1 MTELS
6 NNLLK
11 DFKKYL
17 IAKDTVKKNTV
28 QILRAEILN
37 KSKELQR
44 DISDEE
50 ILEIIA
56 KQIKQKK
63 DSLADFKK
71 ADRQDLIDQTYEEI
85 DTLEQYMPKP
95 LSIEELAVI
104 VKETASE
111 INAIDKRDMGRLIK
125 EVKQQAG
132 VRADGKTI
140 SDLVKQILL

>member
-1 MTELS
+1 MNLS
-6 NNLLK
+6 ERLVK

-71 ADRQDLIDQTYEEI
+71 ADRQDLINQTYEEI

-95 LSIEELAVI
+95 LSMEELAII

-111 INAIDKRDMGRLIK
+111 INAIDKKDMGRLIK
-125 EVKQQAG
+125 EIKQQVG

-140 SDLVKQILL
+140 SDLVKQVLL

>member
-37 KSKELQR
+37 KSKELHR

-95 LSIEELAVI
+95 LSIEELAII

-125 EVKQQAG
+125 EVKQQTG
-132 VRADGKTI
+132 VRADGRTI

>member
-37 KSKELQR
+37 KSKELRR

-63 DSLADFKK
+63 DSLVDFKK
-71 ADRQDLIDQTYEEI
+71 AKRQDLIDQIYEEI
-85 DTLEQYMPKP
+85 DTLKQYMPKP

-111 INAIDKRDMGRLIK
+111 INAIDKKDMGKLIK
-125 EVKQQAG
+125 EVKQQVG
-132 VRADGKTI
+132 VRADGRTI

>member
-71 ADRQDLIDQTYEEI
+71 ADRQDLINQTYEEI

-95 LSIEELAVI
+95 LGMEELAII
-104 VKETASE
+104 VKETAAE
-111 INAIDKRDMGRLIK
+111 INAIDKKDMGRLIK
-125 EVKQQAG
+125 EIEQQVG

-140 SDLVKQILL
+140 SDLVKQVLL

>member
-37 KSKELQR
+37 KSKELHR

-71 ADRQDLIDQTYEEI
+71 ADRQDLIDQTCEEI
-85 DTLEQYMPKP
+85 NTLEQYMPKP

-111 INAIDKRDMGRLIK
+111 INAIDKKDMGKLIK
-125 EVKQQAG
+125 EVKQQVG

-140 SDLVKQILL
+140 SDLVKQVLL

>member
-17 IAKDTVKKNTV
+17 IAKDTIKKNTV

-37 KSKELQR
+37 KSKELHR

-71 ADRQDLIDQTYEEI
+71 ADRQDLINQTYEEI

-95 LSIEELAVI
+95 LGMEELAII

-111 INAIDKRDMGRLIK
+111 INAIDKKDMGRLIK
-125 EVKQQAG
+125 EIKQQVG

-140 SDLVKQILL
+140 SDLVKQVLL

>member
-37 KSKELQR
+37 KSKELRR

-71 ADRQDLIDQTYEEI
+71 ADRQDLINQTYEEI

-95 LSIEELAVI
+95 LGMEELAII

-111 INAIDKRDMGRLIK
+111 INAIDKKDMGRLIK
-125 EVKQQAG
+125 EIKQQVG

-140 SDLVKQILL
+140 SDLVKQVLL

>member
-71 ADRQDLIDQTYEEI
+71 ADRQDLIDQTCEEI
-85 DTLEQYMPKP
+85 NTLEQYMPKP
-95 LSIEELAVI
+95 LGIEELAII

-111 INAIDKRDMGRLIK
+111 INAIDKKDMGRLIK
-125 EVKQQAG
+125 EIKQQVG

>member
-37 KSKELQR
+37 KSKELHR

-71 ADRQDLIDQTYEEI
+71 ADRQDLINQTYEEI

-95 LSIEELAVI
+95 LGMEELVII

-111 INAIDKRDMGRLIK
+111 INAIDKKDMGRLIK
-125 EVKQQAG
+125 EIKQQVG

-140 SDLVKQILL
+140 SDLVKQVLL

>member
-17 IAKDTVKKNTV
+17 IAKDIVKKNTV

-37 KSKELQR
+37 KSKELHR

-71 ADRQDLIDQTYEEI
+71 AERQDLIDQTCEEI
-85 DTLEQYMPKP
+85 NTLEQYMPKP
-95 LSIEELAVI
+95 LGMEELAII

-111 INAIDKRDMGRLIK
+111 INAIDKKDMGRLIK
-125 EVKQQAG
+125 EIKQQVG

>member
-37 KSKELQR
+37 KSKELHR

-63 DSLADFKK
+63 DSMADFKK
-71 ADRQDLIDQTYEEI
+71 AERQDLIDQTCEEI
-85 DTLEQYMPKP
+85 NTLEQYMPKS
-95 LSIEELAVI
+95 LSIKELAVI
-104 VKETASE
+104 VRETASE
-111 INAIDKRDMGRLIK
+111 INAVDKKDIERLMK
-125 EVKQQAG
+125 EVKQQVG

-140 SDLVKQILL
+140 SDLVKQVLL

>member
-37 KSKELQR
+37 KSKELQK
-44 DISDEE
+44 DLSEQE

-56 KQIKQKK
+56 KEIKQKRDSILEFEKAQRK
-63 DSLADFKK
+63 DLVDK
-71 ADRQDLIDQTYEEI
+71 AYEEI
-85 DTLEQYMPKP
+85 ETLEQYMPK
-95 LSIEELAVI
+95 LLDIEELKVI

-111 INAIDKRDMGRLIK
+111 INAVNKKDMGRLIK
-125 EVKQQAG
+125 EVKQQVG

-140 SDLVKQILL
+140 SDLVKKILL

>member
-1 MTELS
+1 MNLS
-6 NNLLK
+6 ERLVK
-11 DFKKYL
+11 DFKRYL

-71 ADRQDLIDQTYEEI
+71 AERQDLIDQTCEEI
-85 DTLEQYMPKP
+85 NTLEQYMPKP
-95 LSIEELAVI
+95 LGMEELAII

-111 INAIDKRDMGRLIK
+111 INAIDKKDMGRLIK
-125 EVKQQAG
+125 EIKQQVG

>member
-17 IAKDTVKKNTV
+17 IAKDIVKKNTV

-37 KSKELQR
+37 KSKELHR

-95 LSIEELAVI
+95 LSIEELAII

-111 INAIDKRDMGRLIK
+111 INAIDKKDMGRLIK
-125 EVKQQAG
+125 EVKQQTG

>member
-95 LSIEELAVI
+95 LSIEELAII

>member
-63 DSLADFKK
+63 DSLSDFKK

-95 LSIEELAVI
+95 LSIEELAII

>member
-71 ADRQDLIDQTYEEI
+71 ADRQDLINQTYEEI

-95 LSIEELAVI
+95 LGMEELAII

-111 INAIDKRDMGRLIK
+111 INAIDKKDMGRLIK
-125 EVKQQAG
+125 EIKQQVG

-140 SDLVKQILL
+140 SDLVKQVLL

>member
-37 KSKELQR
+37 KSKELHR

-95 LSIEELAVI
+95 LSIEELAII

>member
-37 KSKELQR
+37 KSKELHR

-71 ADRQDLIDQTYEEI
+71 ADRQDLIDQTCEEI
-85 DTLEQYMPKP
+85 NTLEQYMPKP
-95 LSIEELAVI
+95 LSIEELAII

-111 INAIDKRDMGRLIK
+111 INAIDKKDMGKLIK
-125 EVKQQAG
+125 EVKQQVG

-140 SDLVKQILL
+140 SYLVKQILL

>member
-71 ADRQDLIDQTYEEI
+71 AERQDLIDQTCEEI
-85 DTLEQYMPKP
+85 NTLEQYMPKP

-111 INAIDKRDMGRLIK
+111 INAIDKKDIGRLIK
-125 EVKQQAG
+125 EVKQQTG

>member
-37 KSKELQR
+37 KSKELHR

-71 ADRQDLIDQTYEEI
+71 AERQDLIDLTCEEI
-85 DTLEQYMPKP
+85 NTLEQYMPKP

-111 INAIDKRDMGRLIK
+111 INAIDKKDMGRLIK

>member
-1 MTELS
+1 MNLS
-6 NNLLK
+6 ERLVK

-71 ADRQDLIDQTYEEI
+71 ADRQDLINQTYEEI

-95 LSIEELAVI
+95 LGMEELAII

-111 INAIDKRDMGRLIK
+111 INAIDKKDMGRLIK
-125 EVKQQAG
+125 EIKQQIG

-140 SDLVKQILL
+140 SDLVKQVLL

>member
-37 KSKELQR
+37 KSKELHR

-71 ADRQDLIDQTYEEI
+71 AERQDLIDQTCEEI
-85 DTLEQYMPKP
+85 NTLEQYMPKP

-111 INAIDKRDMGRLIK
+111 INAIDKKDMGRLIK
-125 EVKQQAG
+125 EVKQQTG
-132 VRADGKTI
+132 VRADGRTI

>member
-37 KSKELQR
+37 KSKELHR

-71 ADRQDLIDQTYEEI
+71 ADRQDLIDQTCEEI
-85 DTLEQYMPKP
+85 NTLEQYMPKP
-95 LSIEELAVI
+95 LSIEELAII
-104 VKETASE
+104 VRETASE
-111 INAIDKRDMGRLIK
+111 INAIDKKDMGRLIK

>member
-17 IAKDTVKKNTV
+17 IAKDIVKKNTV

-37 KSKELQR
+37 KSKELHR

-71 ADRQDLIDQTYEEI
+71 ADRQDLINQTYEEI

-95 LSIEELAVI
+95 LGMEELAII

-111 INAIDKRDMGRLIK
+111 INAIDKKDIGRLIK
-125 EVKQQAG
+125 EIKQQVG

>member
-37 KSKELQR
+37 KSKELHR

-63 DSLADFKK
+63 DSMADFKK
-71 ADRQDLIDQTYEEI
+71 AERQDLIDQTCEEI
-85 DTLEQYMPKP
+85 NTLEQYMPKS
-95 LSIEELAVI
+95 LSIKELAVI
-104 VKETASE
+104 VRETASE
-111 INAIDKRDMGRLIK
+111 INAVDKKDIERLMK
-125 EVKQQAG
+125 EVKQQVG

>member
-95 LSIEELAVI
+95 LSIEELAII

-125 EVKQQAG
+125 EVKQQTG

>member
-95 LSIEELAVI
+95 LSIEELAII

-132 VRADGKTI
+132 VRADGRTI

>member
-37 KSKELQR
+37 KSKELHR

-71 ADRQDLIDQTYEEI
+71 ADRQDLINQTYEEI

-95 LSIEELAVI
+95 LGMEELAII

-111 INAIDKRDMGRLIK
+111 INAIDKKDMGRLIK
-125 EVKQQAG
+125 EIKQQVG

-140 SDLVKQILL
+140 SDLVKQVLL

>member
-37 KSKELQR
+37 KSKELHR

-63 DSLADFKK
+63 DSLSDFKK

-95 LSIEELAVI
+95 LSIEELAII

>member
-17 IAKDTVKKNTV
+17 IAKDKVKKNTV

-37 KSKELQR
+37 KSKELHR

-71 ADRQDLIDQTYEEI
+71 AERQDLIDQTCEEI
-85 DTLEQYMPKP
+85 DTLEQYMPQP
-95 LSIEELAVI
+95 LGIEELAII

-111 INAIDKRDMGRLIK
+111 INAIDKKDMGRLIK
-125 EVKQQAG
+125 EVKQQVG

-140 SDLVKQILL
+140 SDLVKQVLL

>member
-71 ADRQDLIDQTYEEI
+71 AERQDLIDQTCEEI
-85 DTLEQYMPKP
+85 NTLEQYMPKP
-95 LSIEELAVI
+95 LSIEELAII

>member
-1 MTELS
+1 MNLS
-6 NNLLK
+6 ERLLK

-71 ADRQDLIDQTYEEI
+71 AERQDLIDQTCEEI
-85 DTLEQYMPKP
+85 NTLEQYMPKP

-111 INAIDKRDMGRLIK
+111 INAIDKRDIGRLIK
-125 EVKQQAG
+125 EVKQQVG

-140 SDLVKQILL
+140 SDLVKQVLL